1 MAYVK
6 AKYFFYNNK
15 GGGGV
20 QRKNYAGFQNQPKI
34 GLKKIIPIRR
44 AGGVQRKKYAG
55 FVLKLRGSA
64 KKILPSQGFS
74 EKIDAKIFCT
84 YFFLNRFF
92 FVLR

>member
-44 AGGVQRKKYAG
+44 AGGVQRKNYAG
-55 FVLKLRGSA
+55 FCFEA
-64 KKILPSQGFS
+64 QGFS
-74 EKIDAKIFCT
+74 EKNTTVPGVQRK
-84 YFFLNRFF
+84 N
-92 FVLR
+92 